1 MQPHKP
7 TPARI
12 GRHLSGFSMF
22 RRLPSNITDPAQIRA
37 YRLLHIPAEDRARS
51 QRCASKLGQAEAWTW
66 TDAKGRPSAV
76 AFMGRSLTPYSAGSG
91 DGAAYWFRTEASRR
105 EWIAECFR
113 RAAAWAERKAAD
125 KAQKAAAR
133 AAGHKLAVGDVLR
146 ASWGYDQTNI
156 DYYQVTKLIG
166 STMVEYRPIS
176 CLSEETASMQGVCVP
191 SPGSFTGEA
200 KRAKVSTSGDSIKV
214 SSCANAYK
222 VVPHVVGGVQV
233 FGADRWTAY
242 A

>member
-1 MQPHKP
+1 MH
-7 TPARI
+7 
-12 GRHLSGFSMF
+12 
-22 RRLPSNITDPAQIRA
+22 RLPSNLTDPAQIRA
-37 YRLLHIPAEDRARS
+37 YRMLHIPQALRHLA

-66 TDAKGRPSAV
+66 QGENGRLYAV
-76 AFMGRSLTPYSAGSG
+76 AYMGRSLTPYNCSGGAGC
-91 DGAAYWFRTEASRR
+91 AYYFRTEERRR

-156 DYYQVTKLIG
+156 DYYEVTALVG
-166 STMVEYRPIS
+166 TTMVEVREIGKQS
-176 CLSEETASMQGVCVP
+176 VETQSMVGKCVP
-191 SPGSFTGEA
+191 APGEYIGPA
-200 KRAKVSTSGDSIKV
+200 KRYKAQGDRIRITSYASAYRLTPTVVAGAKVYSADS
-214 SSCANAYK
+214 
-222 VVPHVVGGVQV
+222 
-233 FGADRWTAY
+233 WTAY

>member
-1 MQPHKP
+1 
-7 TPARI
+7 
-12 GRHLSGFSMF
+12 MF

-156 DYYQVTKLIG
+156 DYYEVTALVG
-166 STMVEYRPIS
+166 TTMVEVREIGKQS
-176 CLSEETASMQGVCVP
+176 VETQSMVGKCVP
-191 SPGSFTGEA
+191 APGEYIGPA
-200 KRAKVSTSGDSIKV
+200 KRYKAQGDRIRITSYASAYRLTPTVVAGAKVYSADS
-214 SSCANAYK
+214 
-222 VVPHVVGGVQV
+222 
-233 FGADRWTAY
+233 WTAY

>member
-1 MQPHKP
+1 MH
-7 TPARI
+7 
-12 GRHLSGFSMF
+12 
-22 RRLPSNITDPAQIRA
+22 RLPSNLTDPAQIRA
-37 YRLLHIPAEDRARS
+37 YRMLHIPQALRHLA

-66 TDAKGRPSAV
+66 QGENGRLYAV
-76 AFMGRSLTPYSAGSG
+76 AYMGRSLTPYNCSGGAGC
-91 DGAAYWFRTEASRR
+91 AYYFRTEERRR

-233 FGADRWTAY
+233 FGADHWTAY